1 MNSPA
6 RQRPDRA
13 PAHQEHRGKEVTM
26 KVKAYVAALSIL
38 LMVTGAVI
46 TIDHYGNL
54 HTNVPGEMLAALS

>member
-1 MNSPA
+1 
-6 RQRPDRA
+6 
-13 PAHQEHRGKEVTM
+13 M